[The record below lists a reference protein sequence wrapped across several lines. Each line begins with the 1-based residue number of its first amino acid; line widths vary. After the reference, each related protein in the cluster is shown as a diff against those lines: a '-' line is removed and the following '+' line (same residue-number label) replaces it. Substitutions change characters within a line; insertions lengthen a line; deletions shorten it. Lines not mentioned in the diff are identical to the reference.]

1 MKKKKE
7 KIFPTKGN
15 KIIVYNTNNPIAEDE
30 IPEQFVFTDDGA
42 FDKMLDSELFREI
55 REKCDAYFLD
65 RGEEQ
70 ILEGTQ
76 IDTAIELIEKN
87 IGKSRY
93 QQCKFYLEKIL
104 ELLRLAKE
112 RDSYVEFIVAV

>member
-7 KIFPTKGN
+7 KTFSTKGN
-15 KIIVYNTNNPIAEDE
+15 RMIVYKTKNPIAEDE
-30 IPEQFVFTDDGA
+30 IFEQFVFIDDGT

-55 REKCDAYFLD
+55 REKCDAYFLE

-87 IGKSRY
+87 IDKPRY
-93 QQCKFYLEKIL
+93 QRCKFYLEKIL
-104 ELLRLAKE
+104 EFLRLAKE
-112 RDSYVEFIVAV
+112 HDSYVEFIVAV

>member
-15 KIIVYNTNNPIAEDE
+15 KIIVYKINNPIAEDE
-30 IPEQFVFTDDGA
+30 ILEQFVFTDDGT
-42 FDKMLDSELFREI
+42 FDKMLDSELFRQI

-87 IGKSRY
+87 IDKPRY
-93 QQCKFYLEKIL
+93 QQCKFYLEKII
-104 ELLRLAKE
+104 ECLRLAKE
-112 RDSYVEFIVAV
+112 HNSYVEFIVAV

>member
-1 MKKKKE
+1 MPLSISLFKTKKE
-7 KIFPTKGN
+7 KQTK
-15 KIIVYNTNNPIAEDE
+15 KQTKNPIAENE
-30 IPEQFVFTDDGA
+30 ILEQFVFTDDGT
-42 FDKMLDSELFREI
+42 FDKMLDSELFRQI

-76 IDTAIELIEKN
+76 INTAIELIEKS
-87 IGKSRY
+87 IDIPRY

-104 ELLRLAKE
+104 EFLRLAKE
-112 RDSYVEFIVAV
+112 HNSYVEFIVAV

>member
-7 KIFPTKGN
+7 KSFPSKGN
-15 KIIVYNTNNPIAEDE
+15 KIIVYKTNNPIAEDE
-30 IPEQFVFTDDGA
+30 IFEQFIFTDDGT
-42 FDKMLDSELFREI
+42 FDKMLDSELFRQI

-76 IDTAIELIEKN
+76 IDTAIELIEKS
-87 IGKSRY
+87 IDKPRY

-104 ELLRLAKE
+104 EFLRLAKE
-112 RDSYVEFIVAV
+112 HDSHVEFIVAV

>member
-1 MKKKKE
+1 
-7 KIFPTKGN
+7 
-15 KIIVYNTNNPIAEDE
+15 
-30 IPEQFVFTDDGA
+30 
-42 FDKMLDSELFREI
+42 MLDSELFRQI

-76 IDTAIELIEKN
+76 IDTAIELIEKS
-87 IGKSRY
+87 IDIPRY

-104 ELLRLAKE
+104 EFLRLAKE
-112 RDSYVEFIVAV
+112 HNSYVEFIVAV

>member
-7 KIFPTKGN
+7 KSFSTKGN
-15 KIIVYNTNNPIAEDE
+15 KIIVYKTNNPIAEDE
-30 IPEQFVFTDDGA
+30 MLEQFVFTDDGT
-42 FDKMLDSELFREI
+42 FDKMLDSELFRQI

-70 ILEGTQ
+70 TLEGTQ

-87 IGKSRY
+87 IDKPRY
-93 QQCKFYLEKIL
+93 QQYIFYLEKII
-104 ELLRLAKE
+104 EFLRLAKE
-112 RDSYVEFIVAV
+112 HNSYVEFIVAV

>member
-7 KIFPTKGN
+7 KSFPTKGN
-15 KIIVYNTNNPIAEDE
+15 KIIVYKTNNPIAEDE
-30 IPEQFVFTDDGA
+30 MLEQFVFTDDGT
-42 FDKMLDSELFREI
+42 FDKMLDSELFRQI

-70 ILEGTQ
+70 TLEGTQ

-87 IGKSRY
+87 IDKPRY
-93 QQCKFYLEKIL
+93 QQYIFYLEKII
-104 ELLRLAKE
+104 EFLRLAKE
-112 RDSYVEFIVAV
+112 HNSYVEFIVTV

>member
-15 KIIVYNTNNPIAEDE
+15 RMIVYKTKNPIAEDE
-30 IPEQFVFTDDGA
+30 IFEQFVFTDDGA

-76 IDTAIELIEKN
+76 IDMAIELIEKN
-87 IGKSRY
+87 IDKPRY
-93 QQCKFYLEKIL
+93 QQCKFYLNKII
-104 ELLRLAKE
+104 EFLRLAKE
-112 RDSYVEFIVAV
+112 HNSYVEFIVAV

>member
-7 KIFPTKGN
+7 KIFSAKGN

-30 IPEQFVFTDDGA
+30 ILEQFVFTDDGT
-42 FDKMLDSELFREI
+42 FDKMLDSVLFRQI

-87 IGKSRY
+87 IDKPRY
-93 QQCKFYLEKIL
+93 KQCKFYLEKII
-104 ELLRLAKE
+104 EFLRLAKE
-112 RDSYVEFIVAV
+112 HNSYVEFIVAV